1 MTVPT
6 EADDLANQSVEEL
19 DAELEREL
27 ATGRTPLVIKLLV
40 AATFVVILNET
51 ITVTA
56 LPRLQAHF
64 GLSLET
70 VQWVTTAFMLTMA
83 SVIPLTGWFL
93 QRVSTRTAYAV
104 AMSLFSLGT
113 LIAALAPSFAV
124 IIVGRVVQASGTA
137 VMMPLLMTT
146 LMTVVPMSDRGRVMG
161 SVTLAMSVAPAMG
174 PAVSGVLLQLG
185 SWRLIFLAVLP
196 IAVLVGV
203 VGMRMLENINEPHK
217 SPVSLLSVVLA
228 ASGFGTFVFG
238 ITKVKPTDWHGPA
251 AIIAAG
257 AVLVG
262 LFVAYQLWLQRGRTP
277 LLDLRTLKKPT
288 YTKSLVLMAAAFMGF
303 FGSMILLPM
312 YFQTVR
318 GLSPLQ
324 SGLMVMPGGLAMGL
338 LGPRVGRLF
347 DRVGSKPLL
356 IPGAIGMVVLLF
368 ALSRVTIATPFWALI
383 LIHVALMSSLAAIF
397 TPVFSLGLGSLPPQ
411 LYSHGSSLLGAL
423 QQVAG
428 AVGASLLAVISTIR
442 ATDLAKQGASPHAA
456 FVGGMERALLVSSV
470 IGLVVVLMAVLLPS
484 RPEEPVGGQGH

>member
-1 MTVPT
+1 MTAPT
-6 EADDLANQSVEEL
+6 EEDDLAPKAFEVY
-19 DAELEREL
+19 DAELEAEL
-27 ATGRTPLVIKLLV
+27 STGRTPLVIKLLV

-93 QRVSTRTAYAV
+93 QRVSTRTAYAT
-104 AMSLFSLGT
+104 AMTLFSIGT
-113 LIAALAPSFAV
+113 LVAALAPSFTV
-124 IIVGRVVQASGTA
+124 IIVGRVIQASGTA

-146 LMTVVPMSDRGRVMG
+146 LMTVVPQSDRGRVMG

-185 SWRLIFLAVLP
+185 SWRFIFIAVLP
-196 IAVLVGV
+196 IAIAVGV
-203 VGMRMLENINEPHK
+203 LGLKYLENIGEPQK
-217 SPVSLLSVVLA
+217 LPVSWLSVLLA
-228 ASGFGTFVFG
+228 ATGFGTFVYG
-238 ITKVKPTDWHGPA
+238 ITKVQPHQWHRPA
-251 AIIAAG
+251 LIIAAG
-257 AVLVG
+257 AVVIATFVG
-262 LFVAYQLWLQRGRTP
+262 YQLWLQRGRTP
-277 LLDLRTLKKPT
+277 LLDLRTLKHGT

-312 YFQTVR
+312 YFQNVR
-318 GLSPLQ
+318 GLTPLQ

-338 LGPRVGRLF
+338 LGPRVGKLF
-347 DRVGSKPLL
+347 DKVGTRPLV
-356 IPGAIGMVVLLF
+356 IPGSIAMVALIF
-368 ALSRVTIATPFWALI
+368 ALSQVTVSTPYWLLI
-383 LIHVALMSSLAAIF
+383 VIHVALMASLAAIF
-397 TPVFSLGLGSLPPQ
+397 TPVFSVGLGGLPPQ

-428 AVGASLLAVISTIR
+428 AVGAAMLAVISVIR
-442 ATDLAKQGASPHAA
+442 AETLSKHGAEPGVA
-456 FVGGMERALLVSSV
+456 FVGGMERALEVSAV
-470 IGLVVVLMAVLLPS
+470 IGLVVVLMAVLLPA
-484 RPEEPVGGQGH
+484 RPEEGAQGH